1 MTERVTIN
9 KLAEAVIEGL
19 IDYVDLATDEMKSCV
34 KSAGNTVKDE
44 IKKEAPFKS
53 KRYRNSWT
61 VRKTKESST
70 TLELTVHSRTRY
82 QLSHL
87 LEHGHAKR
95 GGGRVPG
102 KIHIAPAEKRGEEE
116 LIQNIERWLQ
126 R

>member
-19 IDYVDLATDEMKSCV
+19 IDYVDLTTDEMKRCV
-34 KSAGNTVKDE
+34 KVAGKTVNDE
-44 IKKEAPFKS
+44 IKKEAPVKS

-70 TLELTVHSRTRY
+70 TLELTVHSKTRY

-95 GGGRVPG
+95 GGGRVAG
-102 KIHIAPAEKRGEEE
+102 KAHIAPAEKRGEEE